1 MPVMDGFEATDGGLL
16 ALPGRHLQELPGRRA
31 AILQAVDGRSLEA
44 LRMAAHALKSPR
56 KEHSPDLILL
66 DLHLP
71 DMAGDETLRHL
82 RKDPAT
88 KRIPVVIISA
98 DATPSQIRRLRA
110 AGANEYL
117 TKPLDVKRFL
127 EVVDAMLARD
137 LQDSAARGSAALPSA

>member
-1 MPVMDGFEATDGGLL
+1 
-16 ALPGRHLQELPGRRA
+16 
-31 AILQAVDGRSLEA
+31 
-44 LRMAAHALKSPR
+44 MAAHALKSPR

-98 DATPSQIRRLRA
+98 DATRSQIRRLRA
-110 AGANEYL
+110 AGADEYL

-127 EVVDAMLARD
+127 EVVDDAMLARG
-137 LQDSAARGSAALPSA
+137 LQDSAAGGSAALPSA